1 MYELNTHNLKLYLLG
16 LSIIFILTNGFP
28 LLHMISDIEDRQHT
42 KYSNVKGENFII
54 YYNKYYSLNATV
66 IKHSIIYNTKTYNY
80 AGNVILEY
88 INYIDAHHY
97 CKIDIPEHKFN
108 DVIYNHIYK
117 YYQKSQQQLIVVLLH
132 HGYHHS
138 FDNVAIV
145 LFQMYLISLKLN
157 VFDCLQFVEMQ
168 CKHYQMS
175 QLLFPYQD

>member
-1 MYELNTHNLKLYLLG
+1 MYEINTHNLKLYLLG

-117 YYQKSQQQLIVVLLH
+117 YYNLGRNNILLNCNNKECIYNLTH
-132 HGYHHS
+132 YSSGDKTYE
-138 FDNVAIV
+138 DITCNI
-145 LFQMYLISLKLN
+145 LTI
-157 VFDCLQFVEMQ
+157 
-168 CKHYQMS
+168 KHINEE
-175 QLLFPYQD
+175 L